1 MNYLT
6 SFKNAQ
12 SKFQVEDY
20 IDCIRDCATITELG
34 LKELIYQQEVWSV
47 KTGVLYTVV
56 KDYKSSNPLFENF
69 DPAKSTLFDLLKF
82 YKLCKFWDF
91 IEKRVDSSLH
101 FTKKIPWHDLRFV
114 RNLSVH
120 KFPKLSREQ
129 AAEFL
134 YHLEIFLYETEL
146 APTSPDIYK
155 KSNCCVSCKTNLKSK
170 WNFCPGCGTKHNN
183 SCHNC
188 KTPIETDWIACP
200 YCQHLIEK
208 QPEALGEKLYSAY
221 VEAVWTD
228 GVLNSEEAELLNRK
242 REELNISEECAKK
255 IEDKIIPMHFKE
267 FSRLIEAVLI
277 DGELIDEEKSFLLKS
292 AFELEI
298 DLFKAENI
306 IQTRQKRAI
315 PIEPSA

>member
-34 LKELIYQQEVWSV
+34 LKELILQQEVWSV
-47 KTGVLYTVV
+47 KTGVSYTVV
-56 KDYKSSNPLFENF
+56 KDYKSSNTLFENF

-82 YKLCKFWDF
+82 YKLCKFWDL

-120 KFPKLSREQ
+120 KFPNLSREQ

-155 KSNCCVSCKTNLKSK
+155 KSNCCASCKTNLKSK

-200 YCQHLIEK
+200 YCQNLIEK

-228 GVLNSEEAELLNRK
+228 GVLNSDEAELLNRK

-255 IEDKIIPMHFKE
+255 IEDNIIPMHFKE

-277 DGELIDEEKSFLLKS
+277 DGELMDAEKSFLLKS
-292 AFELEI
+292 ASELEI

-306 IQTRQKRAI
+306 IQTREKRAI